1 MDNITDIILSAIA
14 LYFIG
19 LLLILLLVATG
30 YQGGDMITE
39 HYRSVLQSLVN

>member
-19 LLLILLLVATG
+19 FLFIILLVAMG

-39 HYRSVLQSLVN
+39 HYRSVLQSFIN